1 MELSEDEARAIGLET
16 ASVEVRTL
24 ASHLQAMGRVL
35 ADPYRQAIV
44 TYPFPARI
52 ARIEARLGDWVD
64 PGDELLVLQ
73 SEEVGEATS
82 AFYRATADH
91 QLAETNF
98 QRESQLFEAGAG
110 ARKNFSAAEAE
121 LRVAEAN
128 LDAAEKKLHILGFT
142 EEAVRAL
149 SETHQV
155 NPTITLFAPISGKV
169 VTNNAVLGGM
179 VDEAT
184 GILTIL
190 DPTRLWVEAS
200 IYEKDIA
207 RVQVGQQAQITVAA
221 YPDETFQG
229 TITSIS
235 DMLDPETRTLTIR
248 TEVPNP
254 GLKLKPGMFADLLI
268 QLNRSGEALALPS
281 AAILD
286 EQGWPVVFVR
296 TGPGR
301 FEPRVVRLGAR
312 EDGFFE
318 VLEGLEQGDAV
329 ATRGNFQLKSKLNE
343 AILHAAHVH

>member
-1 MELSEDEARAIGLET
+1 MELSDEEAGAIGLQT
-16 ASVEVRTL
+16 AGVEVRAL
-24 ASHLQAMGRVL
+24 ASHLQAMGRIL

-64 PGDELLVLQ
+64 PGDELIVLQ

-82 AFYRATADH
+82 AFYRAEADRE
-91 QLAETNF
+91 LAEASF
-98 QRESQLFEAGAG
+98 QRERELFEAGAG
-110 ARKNFSAAEAE
+110 ARKNFTTAEAE
-121 LRVAEAN
+121 LRVARAN

-149 SETHQV
+149 DESHQV
-155 NPTITLFAPISGKV
+155 NPTITLFAPIGGKV

-179 VDEAT
+179 VDEAM

-207 RVQVGQQAQITVAA
+207 RVRVGQPAQITVSA
-221 YPDETFQG
+221 YPDEAFQG

-235 DMLDPETRTLTIR
+235 DVLDPETRAITIR

-254 GLKLKPGMFADLLI
+254 GLKLKPGMFANLLI
-268 QLNRSGEALALPS
+268 QLNRSGEALSLPS
-281 AAILD
+281 AAVLD
-286 EQGWPVVFVR
+286 EGGWPMVFVR

-312 EDGFFE
+312 ENGFLE
-318 VLEGLEQGDAV
+318 VLEGLAQGDTV
-329 ATRGNFQLKSKLNE
+329 VTRGNFQLKSKLNE
-343 AILHAAHVH
+343 AVLHAAHVH